1 MNNNNWDHMK
11 RGVISAGAAV
21 SEQIFFG
28 SFLDMLKI
36 EKQRNINNSYPKIG
50 QTFFQQKGVR
60 ALTLGFW
67 PWGLIMYS
75 GRGICFGFANGL
87 SNSHLSQEKYSYLT
101 ENKRKIMAGFMGGA
115 FEGAMTSPIVMMRTR
130 VAEQA
135 MGGIKAPFNIRQA
148 LKAVPLNSLKRGSDW
163 ALRSTIYF
171 KLKEKYDPMTSGFI
185 SGIVSGTITTPIDRL
200 LPVIQQNNPPKNI
213 FVWFKNSIKEKGF
226 RSVFAGT
233 GARVLHCGW
242 NTCFVFGAL
251 HLFETRELVKY

>member
-50 QTFFQQKGVR
+50 KTFFQKKGVR

-135 MGGIKAPFNIRQA
+135 MGAPKASFNVRQA
-148 LKAVPLNSLKRGSDW
+148 LKAVPLKDMIK
-163 ALRSTIYF
+163 LR
-171 KLKEKYDPMTSGFI
+171 KL
-185 SGIVSGTITTPIDRL
+185 
-200 LPVIQQNNPPKNI
+200 
-213 FVWFKNSIKEKGF
+213 IKECEKSGGKDQIKKLYENDWKRDYKKAKSMASWTSTHAMVVLVSF
-226 RSVFAGT
+226 GYYFAGK
-233 GARVLHCGW
+233 VLATKPGSS
-242 NTCFVFGAL
+242 N
-251 HLFETRELVKY
+251 